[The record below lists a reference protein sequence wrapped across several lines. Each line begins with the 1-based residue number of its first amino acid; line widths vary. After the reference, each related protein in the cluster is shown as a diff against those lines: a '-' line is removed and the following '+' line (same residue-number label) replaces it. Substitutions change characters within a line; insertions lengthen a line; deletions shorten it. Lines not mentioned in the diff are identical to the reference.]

1 MKTNLELTCPRCG
14 YKKDPKITIAGPH
27 YKASCSRCGCYIQFV
42 SKHLVDKD
50 AIENGPIQVS
60 MFGKKYGEI

>member
-27 YKASCSRCGCYIQFV
+27 YKASCSRCGCYIKFV
-42 SKHLVDKD
+42 PKHYVDLED
-50 AIENGPIQVS
+50 GDYDGPIQVS
-60 MFGKKYGEI
+60 MFGEGSC